1 MIRRPPRS
9 TRTDTLCPYTTLFRS
24 RRGERSDQEPPE
36 AGDAVRFMRR
46 LVAADAGYAGKAHG
60 EAGLVPPAFVDAVE
74 GDLQHQRLFHLP
86 HRAEPVDRVGP
97 HEAVE
102 PFQFLVGEAAL
113 RLSHGQQFALPRPP
127 TEGVVGI
134 EG

>member
-1 MIRRPPRS
+1 
-9 TRTDTLCPYTTLFRS
+9 
-24 RRGERSDQEPPE
+24 
-36 AGDAVRFMRR
+36 MRR

-86 HRAEPVDRVGP
+86 HRAETVDRVGP

-102 PFQFLVGEAAL
+102 PFQFFVGEAAI
-113 RLSHGQQFALPRPP
+113 RLSQGQQFARSEESRVG
-127 TEGVVGI
+127 TEGVSTRSSRWSTYA
-134 EG
+134 